1 VSCSEERDMAEQIL
15 LALNFYSK
23 LCSSTRST
31 ALDQDHILDLANTS
45 LGLDGRSISSSSS
58 SGIALERAK
67 NRSIRALKRRAAG
80 VCIRRASVLDSS
92 LALSGA
98 AARRSKDAAF
108 VLQHGSLDVVEDV
121 TLRQNLSARGAVVEG
136 VAGVVLPQVVHGV
149 EDGVAADLGRAAAG
163 VVDVVALQGDL
174 VVGAG
179 GVQGP
184 VMVTIASRGILGLAI
199 KFVVGEC
206 DAVRCSFT
214 EDDHLAADHG
224 ELAVI
229 CERSVSELASRGT
242 YGVRL
247 TNPDLI
253 RSGNC
258 DGVTTPDVLRVEVR
272 DMDVLDNHV
281 LRAVG
286 DTKTLTTEDT
296 FASDACFC

>member
-1 VSCSEERDMAEQIL
+1 MAEQIL

-45 LGLDGRSISSSSS
+45 LGLDSRSISSSSR

-80 VCIRRASVLDSS
+80 VCVRRASVLDGS

-98 AARRSKDAAF
+98 AAERSKDTAL

-121 TLRQNLSARGAVVEG
+121 ALSQDLSARGAVVEG

-149 EDGVAADLGRAAAG
+149 EDGVAANLGRAAAG
-163 VVDVVALQGDL
+163 VVDIVALQGDL

-179 GVQGP
+179 GVERP
-184 VMVTIASRGILGLAI
+184 VVMAITSRGILGLAI
-199 KFVVGEC
+199 EFVVGNC
-206 DAVRCSFT
+206 DAVRCGFT

-229 CERSVSELASRGT
+229 YRGSVCELASRGT
-242 YGVRL
+242 YWVRL
-247 TNPDLI
+247 TNPDLV

-258 DGVTTPDVLRVEVR
+258 DSVTTPDVLRVEVC
-272 DMDVLDNHV
+272 DMDVLNDHV

>member
-1 VSCSEERDMAEQIL
+1 
-15 LALNFYSK
+15 
-23 LCSSTRST
+23 
-31 ALDQDHILDLANTS
+31 
-45 LGLDGRSISSSSS
+45 
-58 SGIALERAK
+58 
-67 NRSIRALKRRAAG
+67 
-80 VCIRRASVLDSS
+80 VLDSS